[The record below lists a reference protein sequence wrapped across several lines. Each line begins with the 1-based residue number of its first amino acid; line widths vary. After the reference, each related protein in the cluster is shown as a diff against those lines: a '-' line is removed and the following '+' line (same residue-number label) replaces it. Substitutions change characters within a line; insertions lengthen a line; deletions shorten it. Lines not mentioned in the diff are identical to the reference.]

1 MLSTNPVK
9 GMHGIKIRFSR
20 WVPFDDILD
29 YADKKAG
36 VYEIRM
42 KDGRKFG
49 RVRGESDI
57 VYIGSTTKSFKSRFR
72 GYMKPGRDQPTNQ
85 HVKWFSKKYEIEVA
99 FLPIEKPRFYESLLI
114 DTYIADHDELPP
126 LNHQSIN
133 KFHFKR

>member
-1 MLSTNPVK
+1 MLSTDPVK
-9 GMHGIKIRFSR
+9 GMRGIKIRFSR

-29 YADKKAG
+29 YADEKAG

-57 VYIGSTTKSFKSRFR
+57 VYIGSTTKSFKSRFS
-72 GYMKPGRDQPTNQ
+72 GYMKPNRTQKTNK
-85 HVKWFSKKYEIEVA
+85 HVKWFSTKYEIEVA

>member
-1 MLSTNPVK
+1 MLSTDLVK
-9 GMHGIKIRFSR
+9 GMDGIKIRFDG

-99 FLPIEKPRFYESLLI
+99 FLLIGKPRLYESLLI

-133 KFHFKR
+133 KFHFKH